1 MCGRFTLHHP
11 TEEIAQRFNIDQIAV
26 SFPPRYNIA
35 PTQPIA
41 VVLQH
46 SARTLEAFQWG
57 LVPFWA
63 KDPKIGNR
71 MINARAETVA
81 EKPSFRA
88 AFKQRRCLIPASG
101 YYEWRRENDERLP
114 TYIHR
119 TDKTP
124 FAFAGLWEE
133 WHAPEGEILHTCTII
148 TTEAS
153 DQVSA
158 IHHRMPVI
166 FDSEQEETWLDPGLD
181 DGDNLAELLHNTSAA
196 ELSSYPVGK
205 QVNPPTFDAPAC
217 IEPLA

>member
-11 TEEIAQRFNIDQIAV
+11 TEEIAQRFNLDQIAV

-81 EKPSFRA
+81 EKPAFRA

-101 YYEWRRENDERLP
+101 YYEWRKENNERLP
-114 TYIHR
+114 TYIYR
-119 TDKTP
+119 ADKTP

-166 FDSEQEETWLDPGLD
+166 FDPEQEETWLDPGLNG
-181 DGDNLAELLHNTSAA
+181 GDSLAELLHNTSAA
-196 ELSSYPVGK
+196 ELSSHPVSK